1 MNITVSNEHPAL
13 EIWLIRHGETEWSLS
28 GQHTGR
34 TDVPLTEHG
43 REQARSLA
51 PLLARQSFDV
61 VLTSPMSRA
70 IDTCREAGLGA
81 GSRVEPDLGEW
92 NYGVYEGRTT
102 AEIRASVPGWT
113 VWNSPVPEGESIEQI
128 QGRANA
134 LIERLLGM
142 RGRVALFS
150 HGHFLRVLGGCWMNG
165 LASTGSHLLL
175 DTATVSVL
183 GFERE
188 TRALRRCN
196 SRGD

>member
-1 MNITVSNEHPAL
+1 MNVTASNEHPTL

-92 NYGVYEGRTT
+92 NYGIYEGRTT
-102 AEIRASVPGWT
+102 AEIRTSVPGWT

-134 LIERLLGM
+134 LIARLLGM

-165 LASTGSHLLL
+165 LALTGSHLLL

-188 TRALRRCN
+188 TRALRRWN

>member
-188 TRALRRCN
+188 TRALRRWN

>member
-1 MNITVSNEHPAL
+1 MNTTASNEHPTL

-34 TDVPLTEHG
+34 TDIPLTERGH
-43 REQARSLA
+43 EQARSLA
-51 PLLARQSFDV
+51 PMLAEQVFDT

-70 IDTCREAGLGA
+70 IDTCRDAGLGDR
-81 GSRVEPDLGEW
+81 SRIEPDLGEW
-92 NYGVYEGRTT
+92 NYGIYEGRTT
-102 AEIRASVPGWT
+102 SDIRQSVPGWT
-113 VWNSPVPEGESIEQI
+113 VWNSPMPEGESIEQI
-128 QGRANA
+128 QARANA
-134 LIERLLGM
+134 LIERLLAM

-165 LASTGSHLLL
+165 LAMTGAHLLL

-188 TRALRRCN
+188 TRALRRWN
-196 SRGD
+196 ARAS

>member
-1 MNITVSNEHPAL
+1 MNITVSNEHPSL

-81 GSRVEPDLGEW
+81 GSRVEPGLAEW
-92 NYGVYEGRTT
+92 NYGIYEGRTT

-165 LASTGSHLLL
+165 LALTGSHLLL

-188 TRALRRCN
+188 TRALRRWN

>member
-1 MNITVSNEHPAL
+1 MNVTASNEHPTL

-92 NYGVYEGRTT
+92 NYGIYEGRTT
-102 AEIRASVPGWT
+102 AEIRTSVPGWT

-134 LIERLLGM
+134 LIARLLGM
-142 RGRVALFS
+142 QGRVALFS

-165 LASTGSHLLL
+165 LALTGSHLLL

-188 TRALRRCN
+188 TRALRRWN
-196 SRGD
+196 SRRD

>member
-81 GSRVEPDLGEW
+81 SSRVESDLGEW

-165 LASTGSHLLL
+165 LALTGSHLLL

-188 TRALRRCN
+188 TRALRRWN

>member
-1 MNITVSNEHPAL
+1 MNITASNEHPAL

-165 LASTGSHLLL
+165 LALTGSHLLL

-188 TRALRRCN
+188 TRALRRWN

>member
-1 MNITVSNEHPAL
+1 MNVNASNDHPTL

-34 TDVPLTEHG
+34 TDIPLTERG

-81 GSRVEPDLGEW
+81 ASHVESDLSEW
-92 NYGVYEGRTT
+92 NYGIYEGRTT
-102 AEIRASVPGWT
+102 SEIRGSVAGWT
-113 VWNSPVPEGESIEQI
+113 VWNSPVPEGESVEQI

-134 LIERLLGM
+134 LIERLLAM

-165 LASTGSHLLL
+165 LALTGSHLLL

-188 TRALRRCN
+188 TRALRRWN

>member
-1 MNITVSNEHPAL
+1 MNITALNEHPTL

-34 TDVPLTEHG
+34 TNVPLTEHG

-51 PLLARQSFDV
+51 PLLAKQSFDV

-70 IDTCREAGLGA
+70 IETCREAGLGV
-81 GSRVEPDLGEW
+81 GSRVEPDLSEW
-92 NYGVYEGRTT
+92 NYGIYEGRTT
-102 AEIRASVPGWT
+102 TEIRATVPGWT

-128 QGRANA
+128 QLRANA
-134 LIERLLGM
+134 LIQRLLAM

-165 LASTGSHLLL
+165 LALTGSHLLL

-188 TRALRRCN
+188 TRALRRWN

>member
-1 MNITVSNEHPAL
+1 MNVTASNEHPAL

-34 TDVPLTEHG
+34 TDIPLTERG

-51 PLLARQSFDV
+51 PLLGRQSFDV

-92 NYGVYEGRTT
+92 NYGIYEGRTT
-102 AEIRASVPGWT
+102 AEIRQSVPGWT
-113 VWNSPVPEGESIEQI
+113 VWNSPMPEGESVEQI
-128 QGRANA
+128 QARANA
-134 LIERLLGM
+134 LIERLLAM
-142 RGRVALFS
+142 SGRVALFS

-165 LASTGSHLLL
+165 LAMTGAHLLL

-188 TRALRRCN
+188 TRALRRWN

>member
-1 MNITVSNEHPAL
+1 MNITASNEHSTL

-81 GSRVEPDLGEW
+81 HSRVEPDLGEW
-92 NYGVYEGRTT
+92 DYGIYEGRTT
-102 AEIRASVPGWT
+102 AEIRASMPGWT
-113 VWNSPVPEGESIEQI
+113 VWNSPVPEGERIEQI

-134 LIERLLGM
+134 LIERLLAM

-165 LASTGSHLLL
+165 LALTGSHLLL

-188 TRALRRCN
+188 TRALRRWN

>member
-1 MNITVSNEHPAL
+1 MNITASNEHPAL

-81 GSRVEPDLGEW
+81 SSRVESDLGEW

-165 LASTGSHLLL
+165 LALTGSHLLL

-183 GFERE
+183 GFERG
-188 TRALRRCN
+188 TRALRRWN

>member
-1 MNITVSNEHPAL
+1 MNVTASNEHPTL

-92 NYGVYEGRTT
+92 NYGIYEGRTT
-102 AEIRASVPGWT
+102 AEIRTSVPGWT

-134 LIERLLGM
+134 LIARLLGM
-142 RGRVALFS
+142 QGRVALFS

-165 LASTGSHLLL
+165 LALTGSHLLL

-188 TRALRRCN
+188 TRALRRWN